1 MSTPLAHRP
10 KLDTTTKSLAFLV
23 VGMAIITAWDQW
35 FIWSTK
41 EDYNFGFLVPFFSAY
56 VLWERWDDLKGLLTG
71 EKSLPATR
79 DFRWLNFSAG
89 TIGFIFLLLFVIG
102 GATRAIFGTGVGPTL
117 AIAGGFIGT
126 TLSLTY
132 LSVRGPEK
140 FPPTLGS
147 RWQAVGLMCFP
158 TFVWMISGP
167 FLYLVDNNIKGER
180 LTNVTEIVSGLM
192 RLAGETITVRG
203 NTIVF
208 ANQDAVGIADACS
221 GIRSLSA
228 CIFVGAFL
236 GAIFLQGGFPGSLI
250 RRILLIVCAG
260 FAAILINIARNAFL
274 AFYAL
279 KNGSRSLEHD
289 FWGLEMGSPQF
300 SKLGN
305 VHDFAGNASMVLAF
319 LLLLACVPLI
329 NRLGRSTPLPS
340 QSP

>member
-1 MSTPLAHRP
+1 
-10 KLDTTTKSLAFLV
+10 
-23 VGMAIITAWDQW
+23 
-35 FIWSTK
+35 
-41 EDYNFGFLVPFFSAY
+41 
-56 VLWERWDDLKGLLTG
+56 
-71 EKSLPATR
+71 
-79 DFRWLNFSAG
+79 
-89 TIGFIFLLLFVIG
+89 
-102 GATRAIFGTGVGPTL
+102 
-117 AIAGGFIGT
+117 
-126 TLSLTY
+126 
-132 LSVRGPEK
+132 
-140 FPPTLGS
+140 
-147 RWQAVGLMCFP
+147 MCFP
-158 TFVWMISGP
+158 AFVWMISGP
-167 FLYLVDNNIKGER
+167 FLYLVDNKIKGEL
-180 LTNVTEIVSGLM
+180 LTNVTEIVSGFM

-250 RRILLIVCAG
+250 RRVLLIVCAG

-279 KNGSRSLEHD
+279 KHGSRSLEHD
-289 FWGLEMGSPQF
+289 FWGMEMGSPQF

>member
-10 KLDTTTKSLAFLV
+10 KLDSTTKGLAFLI

-56 VLWERWDDLKGLLTG
+56 VLWERWDELKGLLTG

-117 AIAGGFIGT
+117 AIAAGFIGT

-140 FPPTLGS
+140 FQPTLSS

-158 TFVWMISGP
+158 AFVWIISGP
-167 FLYLVDNNIKGER
+167 FLYLVDNKIKGEL
-180 LTNVTEIVSGLM
+180 LTNVTEIVSGFM

-203 NTIVF
+203 NTLVF

-228 CIFVGAFL
+228 CIFVGAFF

-250 RRILLIVCAG
+250 RRVLLIVCAG
-260 FAAILINIARNAFL
+260 FAAILINIARNTFL

-279 KNGSRSLEHD
+279 KHGSRSLEHD
-289 FWGLEMGSPQF
+289 FWGVEMGSPQF

>member
-1 MSTPLAHRP
+1 MTTPLAHRP
-10 KLDTTTKSLAFLV
+10 QLDSTTKGLAFLV
-23 VGMAIITAWDQW
+23 VGMAMVTAWDQW

-41 EDYNFGFLVPFFSAY
+41 DDYNFGFLVPLFSAY
-56 VLWERWDDLKGLLTG
+56 VLWERWDDLRALLTG
-71 EKSLPATR
+71 EKSSPASR
-79 DFRWLNFSAG
+79 DIRWLNFSAG
-89 TIGFIFLLLFVIG
+89 TISFIFLLMFVIG
-102 GATRAIFGTGVGPTL
+102 GVTRAIFGTGVGPTL

-132 LSVRGPEK
+132 LSVRGPDK
-140 FPPTLGS
+140 FAPSLSS
-147 RWQAVGLMCFP
+147 RWQAVGLMTFP
-158 TFVWMISGP
+158 TFVWLISGP
-167 FLYLVDNNIKGER
+167 FLYLVDNKIKGEL
-180 LTNVTEIVSGLM
+180 LTNVTEIVSGVM
-192 RLAGETITVRG
+192 RMAGENITVRG

-250 RRILLIVCAG
+250 RRVLLIIAGG
-260 FAAILINIARNAFL
+260 FAAIIINVARNTFL

-279 KNGSRSLEHD
+279 KHGSRSIEHD
-289 FWGLEMGSPQF
+289 FWGVEMGSKDF
-300 SKLGN
+300 SILGN

-329 NRLGRSTPLPS
+329 NRFGRSTPLPS